1 MKLSAPTTVLF
12 VISLAVAL
20 LGLLAV
26 LNVISGLPIAS
37 VWLMAIAYGVLAIG
51 CLFKGA

>member
-12 VISLAVAL
+12 VISLAIAL
-20 LGLLAV
+20 LGLLGV
-26 LNVISGLPIAS
+26 LNVISGLPIAAA
-37 VWLMAIAYGVLAIG
+37 WLMVIAYAVLAVG